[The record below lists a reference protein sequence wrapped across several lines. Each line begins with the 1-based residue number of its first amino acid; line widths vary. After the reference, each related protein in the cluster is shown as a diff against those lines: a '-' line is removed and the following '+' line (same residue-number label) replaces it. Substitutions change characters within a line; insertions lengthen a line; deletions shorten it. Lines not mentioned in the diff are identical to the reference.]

1 MIPRYICGIICIMEY
16 TTEEL
21 LSLVEDEIT
30 DTQYNI
36 FALMINGKSEEDI
49 ILELSIC
56 KSCYENNIDIV
67 REKMNEKITVA
78 GN

>member
-1 MIPRYICGIICIMEY
+1 MEY

-49 ILELSIC
+49 IFELSIC

>member
-1 MIPRYICGIICIMEY
+1 MEY

>member
-1 MIPRYICGIICIMEY
+1 
-16 TTEEL
+16 
-21 LSLVEDEIT
+21 
-30 DTQYNI
+30 
-36 FALMINGKSEEDI
+36 MINGKSEEDI

-67 REKMNEKITVA
+67 REKMNAKITVA